1 MALQDQVVSPIIGD
15 IERQQES
22 LSEEIGRAQ
31 DTDEGDQDSVQ
42 QRLDLFTEER
52 QESQKLLKAL
62 KKFRGKSSQQTQTSS
77 CLYLATVDI
86 LVDEKETQDRRKDL
100 KRNPV
105 VGQSESE
112 SDLVI
117 PRKRAKQAL
126 PLR

>member
-22 LSEEIGRAQ
+22 LSDEIGRAQ